1 MRKFAALTGL
11 YSMSHFIVDFSC
23 AFIIF
28 SKVSGSEQW
37 LMCLLIYN
45 FFAFAMQMPLGL
57 VADKIGR
64 DRFFAASGCM
74 LAAFAPL
81 FAAAPFLLC
90 AAAGL
95 GNALFHIGAGREI
108 LCGSRKRF
116 AALGI
121 FVSPGAL
128 GIYLGAMLGKS
139 GALPMLAVL
148 SALAVCAGVILLAVP
163 SLNESKEN
171 RCITGEKP
179 NFRSA
184 YAFMLLCLFLV
195 VCLRSYVGITLSF
208 PWKGEWHYALLLVL
222 SVVLGKALGGIVAD
236 RFGAIW
242 VSFASLFICAAL
254 FLFYKL
260 PACGILAVFLFNMT
274 MPITLGAVRNLLPQ
288 SPGFGFGILTFG
300 LFLGIIPVLTDMKS
314 FLVLPYGYTAVCIV
328 SACLLYYGL
337 KERRNAAK
345 IF

>member
-11 YSMSHFIVDFSC
+11 YSLSHFIVDFSC
-23 AFIIF
+23 AFLIF

-37 LMCLLIYN
+37 LMCLLTYN

-57 VADKIGR
+57 VADEIER
-64 DRFFAASGCM
+64 DRFLAASGCV
-74 LAAFAPL
+74 LAALSPL
-81 FAAAPFLLC
+81 FAAAPILLC

-108 LCGSRKRF
+108 LCGSGKRF

-128 GIYLGAMLGKS
+128 GIYLGALLGK
-139 GALPMLAVL
+139 GGVLPMFAVL
-148 SALAVCAGVILLAVP
+148 CALAVCAALILFAVP
-163 SLNESKEN
+163 FLHGSKEN
-171 RCITGEKP
+171 KFKSEEKP
-179 NFRSA
+179 RFKGA
-184 YAFMLLCLFLV
+184 FVFMLLCLFLV
-195 VCLRSYVGITLSF
+195 VFLRSYVGMTLSF
-208 PWKGEWHYALLLVL
+208 PWKGEWYYGVILVL
-222 SVVLGKALGGIVAD
+222 SVVLGKALGGILAD
-236 RFGAIW
+236 RLGALR

-260 PACGILAVFLFNMT
+260 PACGILTVFLFNMT
-274 MPITLGAVRNLLPQ
+274 MPITLGAVKNLMPY

-300 LFLGIIPVLTDMKS
+300 LFLGIIPVLTDMRS

-337 KERRNAAK
+337 KERRNAAS
-345 IF
+345 IY